1 MIYLKLFEDHKET
14 SDKITQIQQQ
24 ADNKVQATIEEYK
37 SLIDQFMYE
46 ITDDYQTFSTTHIL
60 DVEVSLDRLTKTYI
74 HYTILFEAARYE
86 DLLNKL
92 SEVIERLQESH
103 NVTHIING
111 IYSELGNKI
120 PSGRVSRLRYPFD
133 ISECRNIITTH
144 IKNVHNNYAGD
155 VKLKLK
161 ISF

>member
-1 MIYLKLFEDHKET
+1 MKYLKLFEDHKET
-14 SDKITQIQQQ
+14 SDKISSIQVE
-24 ADNKVQATIEEYK
+24 ADNKIQGTMDLYS

-46 ITDDYQTFSTTHIL
+46 ITDDYETSSKIHNI
-60 DVEVSLDRLTKTYI
+60 DIDASLDRLTKTYV
-74 HYTILFEAARYE
+74 HYTIIFEAVKYE
-86 DLLNKL
+86 ELLSKL
-92 SEVIERLQESH
+92 SEVIERLQEAH

-133 ISECRNIITTH
+133 ISECRNVIATH

>member
-1 MIYLKLFEDHKET
+1 MKYLKLFEDHKET
-14 SDKITQIQQQ
+14 SDKITQIQTD
-24 ADNKVQATIEEYK
+24 ADNKIQETIEEYK
-37 SLIDQFMYE
+37 SLIDQFMFD
-46 ITDDYQTFSTTHIL
+46 ITDDYQTSSRVHSI
-60 DVEVSLDRLTKTYI
+60 DVDSSLDRLTKTYV
-74 HYTILFEAARYE
+74 HYTIIFEAAKYE

-92 SEVIERLQESH
+92 SEVIERLQEAH

-111 IYSELGNKI
+111 IYSELGNPL
-120 PSGRVSRLRYPFD
+120 PSRVSRLRYPFD
-133 ISECRNIITTH
+133 ISQCKNVIATH

>member
-1 MIYLKLFEDHKET
+1 MRYLKLFEDHKET

>member
-1 MIYLKLFEDHKET
+1 MKYLKLFEDHKET
-14 SDKITQIQQQ
+14 SDKITQIQTD
-24 ADNKVQATIEEYK
+24 ADNKIQETIEEYK

-46 ITDDYQTFSTTHIL
+46 ITDDYEAYSTTHTL
-60 DVEVSLDRLTKTYI
+60 DVEVSLDRLTKTYV
-74 HYTILFEAARYE
+74 HYTILFEAGHYE
-86 DLLNKL
+86 DLLKKL
-92 SEVIERLQESH
+92 SEVVERLQEAH

-133 ISECRNIITTH
+133 ISECRNIIITH

>member
-1 MIYLKLFEDHKET
+1 MRYLKLFEYHKET
-14 SDKITQIQQQ
+14 SDKITQIQQD
-24 ADNKVQATIEEYK
+24 ADNKIQSTIEEYK
-37 SLIDQFMYE
+37 AFIDEVMYE
-46 ITDDYQTFSTTHIL
+46 ITDDYETASTTHIL
-60 DVEVSLDRLTKTYI
+60 DVEPSLDRLTKTYV
-74 HYTILFEAARYE
+74 HYTIIFEAAKYE
-86 DLLNKL
+86 DLLSKL
-92 SEVIERLQESH
+92 SEIIERLQEAH

-133 ISECRNIITTH
+133 ISECRNIIRTH

>member
-1 MIYLKLFEDHKET
+1 MRYLKLFEDHKET
-14 SDKITQIQQQ
+14 SDKIIQIQTD
-24 ADNKVQATIEEYK
+24 ADNKIQGTIEEYK
-37 SLIDQFMYE
+37 SLIDQFMFD
-46 ITDDYQTFSTTHIL
+46 ITDDYQTASTTHTL
-60 DVEVSLDRLTKTYI
+60 DIELSLDRLTKTYV
-74 HYTILFEAARYE
+74 HYTIIFEAAKYE

-92 SEVIERLQESH
+92 SEVIERLQEAH

-133 ISECRNIITTH
+133 ISECRNVIATH

>member
-1 MIYLKLFEDHKET
+1 MKYLKLFEDHKET
-14 SDKITQIQQQ
+14 SDKIIQIQTD
-24 ADNKVQATIEEYK
+24 ADNKIQGTMEDYK
-37 SLIDQFMYE
+37 SLIDQFMFD
-46 ITDDYQTFSTTHIL
+46 ITDDYQTYSSVHSI
-60 DVEVSLDRLTKTYI
+60 DVDASLDRLTKTYV
-74 HYTILFEAARYE
+74 HYTIIFEAAKYE

-92 SEVIERLQESH
+92 SEVIERLQEAH

-133 ISECRNIITTH
+133 ISECRNVIATH

>member
-1 MIYLKLFEDHKET
+1 MKYLKLFEDHKET
-14 SDKITQIQQQ
+14 SDKIAQIQQD
-24 ADNKVQATIEEYK
+24 ADNKIQLTIEEYK
-37 SLIDQFMYE
+37 ALIDQFMYE
-46 ITDDYQTFSTTHIL
+46 ITDDYETVSTTQTL
-60 DVEVSLDRLTKTYI
+60 DEEASLDRLTKTYV
-74 HYTILFEAARYE
+74 HYTIIFEAAKYE

-92 SEVIERLQESH
+92 SEVIERLQEAH

-111 IYSELGNKI
+111 IYNHLGNKI

-133 ISECRNIITTH
+133 ISECSNIIRTH